1 MRRLFSTNAPAAT
14 VLVRLLTGSVFLSE
28 GIQKFLYPTELA
40 AGRFAKIGIPA
51 PQIMGP
57 FVGGCEIVC
66 GALLIIGLLTR
77 LAAIVLLIDISIAI
91 VSTKIPVLL
100 GHGFW
105 GFSLMKLPRY
115 GFWSMMHE
123 ARTDFSMWLGL
134 LFLLIVGA
142 GKKLSFDATVVPGN
156 STWLTSA
163 PTAPAVVAAAK
174 LQGPPAAFSL
184 GQQAVRGNASI
195 ARRRHV
201 GLPRQYRRNRQYPAR
216 YLDPIMRRTY
226 DPE

>member
-1 MRRLFSTNAPAAT
+1 MRRFLSTNASAAT
-14 VLVRLLTGSVFLSE
+14 VLVRLMTGCVFLSE
-28 GIQKFLYPTELA
+28 GIQKFLYPAELA

-51 PQIMGP
+51 PQTMGP

-77 LAAIVLLIDISIAI
+77 LAAIVLLIDISVAI

-105 GFSLMKLPRY
+105 SFSLMKLPRY

-142 GKKLSFDATVVPGN
+142 GKKLSFDATLVAGN
-156 STWLTSA
+156 ST
-163 PTAPAVVAAAK
+163 
-174 LQGPPAAFSL
+174 
-184 GQQAVRGNASI
+184 
-195 ARRRHV
+195 
-201 GLPRQYRRNRQYPAR
+201 
-216 YLDPIMRRTY
+216 
-226 DPE
+226 

>member
-1 MRRLFSTNAPAAT
+1 MRRFFSTNAAVAT
-14 VLVRLLTGSVFLSE
+14 ILVRLMTGSVFLSE

-57 FVGGCEIVC
+57 FVGACELVC

-77 LAAIVLLIDISIAI
+77 LAAIVLLIDISVAI

-105 GFSLMKLPRY
+105 SFSLMKLPRY

-142 GKKLSFDATVVPGN
+142 GKKLSFDATVVPGGG
-156 STWLTSA
+156 A
-163 PTAPAVVAAAK
+163 
-174 LQGPPAAFSL
+174 
-184 GQQAVRGNASI
+184 
-195 ARRRHV
+195 
-201 GLPRQYRRNRQYPAR
+201 
-216 YLDPIMRRTY
+216 
-226 DPE
+226 

>member
-1 MRRLFSTNAPAAT
+1 MRRLFVTDAPAAT
-14 VLVRLLTGSVFLSE
+14 FLVRILVGSVFLSE
-28 GIQKFLYPTELA
+28 GIQKFLYPADLA

-51 PQIMGP
+51 PEIMGP
-57 FVGGCEIVC
+57 IVGACEVVC

-77 LAAIVLLIDISIAI
+77 FAAVVLLIDISVAI

-105 GFSLMKLPRY
+105 GFSLPKLPHY

-142 GKKLSFDATVVPGN
+142 GKK
-156 STWLTSA
+156 W
-163 PTAPAVVAAAK
+163 
-174 LQGPPAAFSL
+174 SL
-184 GQQAVRGNASI
+184 DASI
-195 ARRRHV
+195 AP
-201 GLPRQYRRNRQYPAR
+201 GGGA
-216 YLDPIMRRTY
+216 
-226 DPE
+226 

>member
-1 MRRLFSTNAPAAT
+1 MMRRLFSTNASAAT

-28 GIQKFLYPTELA
+28 GIQKFLYPAELA

-51 PQIMGP
+51 PEIMGP

-66 GALLIIGLLTR
+66 RALLIIGLLTR
-77 LAAIVLLIDISIAI
+77 LAAIVLLIDISVAI

-105 GFSLMKLPRY
+105 GLSLSKLPRY
-115 GFWSMMHE
+115 GSWSMMHE

-142 GKKLSFDATVVPGN
+142 GKKWS
-156 STWLTSA
+156 
-163 PTAPAVVAAAK
+163 VAAA
-174 LQGPPAAFSL
+174 
-184 GQQAVRGNASI
+184 I
-195 ARRRHV
+195 ARS
-201 GLPRQYRRNRQYPAR
+201 NRA
-216 YLDPIMRRTY
+216 
-226 DPE
+226 